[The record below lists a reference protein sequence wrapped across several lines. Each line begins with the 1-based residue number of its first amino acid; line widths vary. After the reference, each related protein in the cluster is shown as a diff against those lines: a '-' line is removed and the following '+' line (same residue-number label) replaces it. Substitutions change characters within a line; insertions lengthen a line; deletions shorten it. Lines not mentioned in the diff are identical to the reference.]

1 MEASYRRS
9 LIAQEV
15 LGYNADIVCLQE
27 VDEKAFFTYFLPV
40 MQHAG
45 AASCALACS
54 AVCRLILMMQI
65 FNQHCSRVKQR
76 EDLHGNRV
84 WPAAQYAGTSGAYV
98 RAIMEGW
105 RDAIGGMWSAFL
117 RSIPPAGCRV

>member
-1 MEASYRRS
+1 MLCRFMEASYRRA

-45 AASCALACS
+45 APLPPSLHYAG
-54 AVCRLILMMQI
+54 
-65 FNQHCSRVKQR
+65 CSRPRKSQSEAER
-76 EDLHGNRV
+76 
-84 WPAAQYAGTSGAYV
+84 
-98 RAIMEGW
+98 
-105 RDAIGGMWSAFL
+105 
-117 RSIPPAGCRV
+117 

>member
-1 MEASYRRS
+1 MSTWWQTKILLCRFMEASYRRS

-45 AASCALACS
+45 ASLPYS
-54 AVCRLILMMQI
+54 LYKKG
-65 FNQHCSRVKQR
+65 CSRPSTS
-76 EDLHGNRV
+76 DLEADR
-84 WPAAQYAGTSGAYV
+84 
-98 RAIMEGW
+98 
-105 RDAIGGMWSAFL
+105 
-117 RSIPPAGCRV
+117 